1 MLRQLASRAAASSS
15 QLCGAL
21 SASSM
26 ALSCSTRAAVATEV
40 FRCARRGA
48 ASNDCDGPRSLSP
61 SPMIATSSG
70 RSSSSTA
77 LDPSFV
83 PSTSYSVTSSWGRP
97 GAQMW
102 TRVRDIGMRLN
113 PTRFFDRRPRLKQ
126 KKLGLFSLSLFLI
139 LSLFQLSRP
148 SRPRTTPPPEPAS
161 TRSFAP
167 RDRCPLLLPR
177 AQGRM
182 SSPRRPPRP
191 RRRPL
196 LRQAPP
202 PCPSSPPRS
211 GSFAPGPS

>member
-1 MLRQLASRAAASSS
+1 MKNEKEKGREGWIFLLISRVETKAKRRREKRKKGRIIMLRQLASRAAASSS

-83 PSTSYSVTSSWGRP
+83 PSTSYSVTPSWGRP

-113 PTRFFDRRPRLKQ
+113 QLV
-126 KKLGLFSLSLFLI
+126 FS
-139 LSLFQLSRP
+139 
-148 SRPRTTPPPEPAS
+148 T
-161 TRSFAP
+161 
-167 RDRCPLLLPR
+167 D
-177 AQGRM
+177 G
-182 SSPRRPPRP
+182 
-191 RRRPL
+191 
-196 LRQAPP
+196 
-202 PCPSSPPRS
+202 
-211 GSFAPGPS
+211 PG